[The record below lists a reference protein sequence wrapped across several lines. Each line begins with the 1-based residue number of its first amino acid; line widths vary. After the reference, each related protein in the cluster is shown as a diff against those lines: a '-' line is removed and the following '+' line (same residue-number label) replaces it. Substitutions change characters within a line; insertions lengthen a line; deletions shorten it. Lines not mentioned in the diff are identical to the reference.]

1 MQFIDYINA
10 FVSVIW
16 QNSFFHFCALIL
28 LLIAV
33 WGEYRLVR
41 QYQRYLKAKSQ
52 ITQAAITYLSFQ
64 LEHQPEG
71 RIELQ
76 STETFDS
83 NWRLLLNWFSS
94 YLIGEISPGGNTY
107 QTEIQGRR
115 FTLFEYPPFL
125 TRSIP
130 RSQWRFV
137 PSLLIAIGVLG
148 TFYGIQTGLQDVSLG
163 NLENTSELLPSIR
176 QLLEGMKTAFSSS
189 LMGLGSASLMTLV
202 LVFGEQKRQTIRDNL
217 RETLDKVAQ
226 LKLSNPTSYRGNISQ
241 DNHNIAEIMQVGFA
255 QMVEAQSRVD
265 SHAIGTQ
272 LGLAMMPIFQEI
284 REELTTLKEIK
295 ADQGEV
301 ILNNLLRELRIQ
313 VIEPVVERLDQ
324 SAQLTQDAS
333 EAVRELK
340 SELGGISSS
349 LAQSILT
356 IQSFQEDTLT
366 QLQAFAGSLQTIL
379 GEFQSDTQGV
389 LQQVATEIRSGVAES
404 IDGMKAQRIAFQ
416 DSAEDAAN
424 TFRGIQ
430 ENLQA
435 ALQTQAQQEQQMLE
449 KLQQRMTK
457 ILTASQNAFKT
468 QSNTI
473 KAVGEEA
480 SELMTQAQENL
491 VGSLKNIDQMLQDT
505 RLTVQDELEKF
516 RIGYQVSLQ
525 HFFEEQNNLLEGT
538 LGKQQKGLAQVV
550 IALQRVFQEESEKR
564 KVMSQQ
570 VDKSMENILKT
581 AKEVS
586 EYANSVGLNAS
597 DRMAQLQ
604 ELAKITAEEV
614 KRVETVYEKL
624 VEQLHSEGERLQ
636 NTYTNLVEQLHVSL
650 QAEQEQVQQVES
662 AYQNLVSQF
671 NLALE
676 SGNQQL
682 IHYLEQASASQNQ
695 FFVEADSSMSKVCQG
710 LQASSDGLMQVAQYL
725 VASADNLS
733 LKQAKN

>member
-1 MQFIDYINA
+1 MNGLF
-10 FVSVIW
+10 SVIW
-16 QNSFFHFCALIL
+16 QNSFFHFFALIL
-28 LLIAV
+28 LLISV

-41 QYQRYLKAKSQ
+41 QYQQYIKAQSQ
-52 ITQAAITYLSFQ
+52 ITQEAIAYLSDQ
-64 LEHQPEG
+64 LERQLEG
-71 RIELQ
+71 KIELEPTNIF
-76 STETFDS
+76 SG
-83 NWRLLLNWFSS
+83 NWRLLLEWFRT
-94 YLIGEISPGGNTY
+94 YLMGDISPEGDTY
-107 QTEIQGRR
+107 RTEIQGRK
-115 FTLFEYPPFL
+115 FILFQYPSFL

-148 TFYGIQTGLQDVSLG
+148 TFYGIQTGLQDVSLA
-163 NLENTSELLPSIR
+163 NLENTTALLPSIR

-202 LVFGEQKRQTIRDNL
+202 LVWGEQTRLKSRNNFREKLDTI
-217 RETLDKVAQ
+217 AQ
-226 LKLSNPTSYRGNISQ
+226 FQLSNPADSKGNLTLGNQ
-241 DNHNIAEIMQVGFA
+241 NIAEIMQAGFA

-272 LGLAMMPIFQEI
+272 VGLAMAPIFQEI
-284 REELTTLKEIK
+284 REELTTLKQIK

-324 SAQLTQDAS
+324 SAQLTQEAS
-333 EAVRELK
+333 QAVRELK

-389 LQQVATEIRSGVAES
+389 LQQVAIEIRSGVAES
-404 IDGMKAQRIAFQ
+404 IEGMKAQRTAFQ

-435 ALQTQAQQEQQMLE
+435 ALKTQAEQEKQMLE
-449 KLQQRMTK
+449 QVQQRMTK
-457 ILTASQNAFKT
+457 ILTATHSAFQT

-480 SELMTQAQENL
+480 SQLMNQAQENL
-491 VGSLKNIDQMLQDT
+491 VGSLQNVDEMLQNT
-505 RLTVQDELEKF
+505 RLTVQEELEKF
-516 RIGYQVSLQ
+516 RVGYQISLK

-564 KVMSQQ
+564 KLMSQQ
-570 VDKSMENILKT
+570 VDESMAMVLKT
-581 AKEVS
+581 AKEVGD
-586 EYANSVGLNAS
+586 YANSVGLNAS

-614 KRVETVYEKL
+614 KRVESVYENL
-624 VEQLHSEGERLQ
+624 VKQFHTEGERLQ
-636 NTYTNLVEQLHVSL
+636 NTYTNLVEQLQVSL
-650 QAEQEQVQQVES
+650 QAEQEQVQRVES

-671 NLALE
+671 NQALE

-682 IHYLEQASASQNQ
+682 IHYLETASASQHQ
-695 FFVEADSSMSKVCQG
+695 FFTEADSSMAKVCKG

>member
-1 MQFIDYINA
+1 MNSINA
-10 FVSVIW
+10 FFSVIW
-16 QNSFFHFCALIL
+16 QNSFFHVCALIL
-28 LLIAV
+28 FLIAV
-33 WGEYRLVR
+33 WGEYRFVR
-41 QYQRYLKAKSQ
+41 QYQRYFTAKCQ
-52 ITQAAITYLSFQ
+52 ITQEAITYLSLQ
-64 LEHQPEG
+64 LERQTEGKIKLQP
-71 RIELQ
+71 
-76 STETFDS
+76 TETFHS
-83 NWRLLLNWFSS
+83 NWRFLLDWLSS
-94 YLIGEISPGGNTY
+94 YLIGEISPEGDTY
-107 QTEIQGRR
+107 ITEIQGRK
-115 FTLFEYPPFL
+115 FILFQYPAFL

-130 RSQWRFV
+130 RSQWQFV

-163 NLENTSELLPSIR
+163 SLENTTQLLPSIR

-189 LMGLGSASLMTLV
+189 LMGLGSASLMTLI
-202 LVFGEQKRQTIRDNL
+202 LAWGERTRQNFREHLRQK
-217 RETLDKVAQ
+217 LDKIAQ
-226 LKLSNPTSYRGNISQ
+226 LQLSNSASSVGNY
-241 DNHNIAEIMQVGFA
+241 NNIAEIMQAGFA
-255 QMVEAQSRVD
+255 QLVEAQSRVD

-272 LGLAMMPIFQEI
+272 VGLAMTPIFQDI
-284 REELTTLKEIK
+284 REELTTLKQIK

-324 SAQLTQDAS
+324 SAQLTQEAS
-333 EAVRELK
+333 QAVRELK
-340 SELGGISSS
+340 SELGGIAAS

-356 IQSFQEDTLT
+356 IQTFQEDTLT
-366 QLQAFAGSLQTIL
+366 QLQAFAASLQSIL

-389 LQQVATEIRSGVAES
+389 LQQVALEIRSGVAES
-404 IDGMKAQRIAFQ
+404 IEGMKAQRSAFQ
-416 DSAEDAAN
+416 ASAEDAAN
-424 TFRGIQ
+424 TFRGIK
-430 ENLQA
+430 ENLQF
-435 ALQTQAQQEQQMLE
+435 ALQTQAEQEQQMLE
-449 KLQQRMTK
+449 QVQQRMMK
-457 ILTASQNAFKT
+457 ILTATHNAFQT

-480 SELMTQAQENL
+480 SQLMNQAQENL
-491 VGSLKNIDQMLQDT
+491 VGSLQNVDTMLQNT

-516 RIGYQVSLQ
+516 RLGYQVSLQ

-550 IALQRVFQEESEKR
+550 VALQRVFEEESEKR
-564 KVMSQQ
+564 QLMSQQ
-570 VDKSMENILKT
+570 VDESMANVLKT

-624 VEQLHSEGERLQ
+624 VEQLNTEGQRLE
-636 NTYTNLVEQLHVSL
+636 NTYTNLVEQLHISL

-662 AYQNLVSQF
+662 VYQNIVSQL

-682 IHYLEQASASQNQ
+682 IHYLEQASASQNK
-695 FFVEADSSMSKVCQG
+695 FFTEADSSMAKVCQG

-733 LKQAKN
+733 LKQTKN